1 MKRTFGLI
9 LIACWLM
16 LRHAY
21 AQHLRLPAFFSD
33 HMVLQ
38 RQSMV
43 NIWGW
48 AKAGQ
53 QVKLMPSW
61 SKDTLE
67 VVVTGD
73 ATWRTQLET
82 PKAGGPH
89 TIKLITQ
96 QEQLELK
103 DIMIGEV
110 WLCSGQSNMQ
120 WSGANKLKEILD
132 ILPGT
137 ANPNIRLL
145 QVSNIAAKTPQHNLF
160 DSWKTCEPETVSD
173 FSAIGY
179 FFAEKLSHEL
189 GVPVGI
195 INSSWGGT
203 AAEYWTPK
211 EKIAADEKLSQY
223 AALQKLA
230 PRKPYQPGVLWN
242 SMLAPFAGYTIAGAL
257 WYQGEDNTVSYAGYD
272 QLIQTMVGAWR
283 EAWGYQFPFYFVQ
296 IAPYAYPQYKR
307 PNAALLREQQTKTA
321 RALSRS
327 GMVVITDLVD
337 DLKNI
342 HPTRK
347 KEVAARL
354 ANLAMAE
361 VYAKP
366 LVDYKSPTMQDYKI
380 EGDKMV
386 ITFADLDGKLLVRGK
401 EITDLYIAG
410 EDRKFYPARYK
421 LNGSQL
427 LVFADQVK
435 APKAVRFGFTNT
447 AMPNLFNAKGLPVS
461 PFRTDNWPE
470 FD

>member
-1 MKRTFGLI
+1 MKKKLGCIIACCLI
-9 LIACWLM
+9 LSQ
-16 LRHAY
+16 AY
-21 AQHLRLPAFFSD
+21 AQNLRLPAFFSD

-53 QVKLMPSW
+53 QVKLISSW
-61 SKDTLE
+61 SKDTLSM
-67 VVVTGD
+67 VVSGD

-89 TIKLITQ
+89 SIKLITQ

-120 WSGANKLKEILD
+120 WSGANKLQEILD
-132 ILPGT
+132 ILPKAT
-137 ANPNIRLL
+137 NPNIRLL
-145 QVSNIAAKTPQHNLF
+145 QVSNIAAQTPQNNIF
-160 DSWKTCEPETVSD
+160 DSWKACTPETVRD

-179 FFAEKLSHEL
+179 FFAEKLSSEIQ
-189 GVPVGI
+189 VPVGI
-195 INSSWGGT
+195 INASWGGT

-211 EKIAADEKLSQY
+211 EKITADEKLARY
-223 AALQKLA
+223 ATLQKLA

-257 WYQGEDNTVSYAGYD
+257 WYQGEDNTIAYGGYD

-296 IAPYAYPQYKR
+296 IAPYAYPQYKK
-307 PNAALLREQQTKTA
+307 PYAALLREQQAKTA
-321 RALSRS
+321 RNLPRS

-342 HPTRK
+342 HPIRK
-347 KEVAARL
+347 RAVASRL
-354 ANLAMAE
+354 TDLALAE
-361 VYAKP
+361 VYAQP
-366 LVDYKSPTMQDYKI
+366 LVDYKSPTMRDYTIESNKI
-380 EGDKMV
+380 
-386 ITFADLDGKLLVRGK
+386 ILSFADLDGKLLVRGK
-401 EITDLYIAG
+401 QITDLYIAG
-410 EDRKFYPARYK
+410 EDRKFYPASYK
-421 LNGSQL
+421 LDGSQL
-427 LVFADQVK
+427 QVFADQVK
-435 APKAVRFGFTNT
+435 VPKAVRFGFTNSAT
-447 AMPNLFNAKGLPVS
+447 PNLFNTKGLPVS
-461 PFRTDNWPE
+461 PFRTDDWPDFE
-470 FD
+470 